1 MTNAAPPFELTPYAG
16 KVWRFVEDQN
26 TSSTMK
32 LVDTMDEHAI
42 LEELLD
48 ASKPPVPVACQHL
61 HYLQFT
67 PFRYPARHATRF
79 RRKGDRRGVYYAA
92 ETIQTAATEV
102 AFYRMLFFVESPETD
117 PPKAPFAM
125 SVFSTE
131 IDTPR
136 ALDMVAACDADLRAD
151 CADPVDYATCHLL
164 SEAVRE
170 AQGQVIRYPSVR
182 DPEGMNV
189 AVLRCAAFAS
199 AGVAD
204 VQNWWFRFGAQ
215 GIFAAQG
222 FGPGRMAFLF
232 ESFAGD
238 PRVTGWEV

>member
-1 MTNAAPPFELTPYAG
+1 LTNAAPPFELTPYAG

-151 CADPVDYATCHLL
+151 CADPVDYALWRAGDLRRTRLWPGADGV
-164 SEAVRE
+164 SVRE
-170 AQGQVIRYPSVR
+170 LCGGSARDGVGSVR
-182 DPEGMNV
+182 CV
-189 AVLRCAAFAS
+189 AGTHLMITPASFLHSLHQLLALALPKLR
-199 AGVAD
+199 
-204 VQNWWFRFGAQ
+204 
-215 GIFAAQG
+215 
-222 FGPGRMAFLF
+222 
-232 ESFAGD
+232 
-238 PRVTGWEV
+238 RVMRRRS